1 MKQQLQALGLSVI
14 FFGVGTLF
22 LFLARGYEY
31 LFKFLGTFG
40 NDFFLASGMVVV
52 STAVLLAVQQVI
64 LHLVVRRLGV
74 DQ

>member
-1 MKQQLQALGLSVI
+1 MKQQFQALGMSVV
-14 FFGVGTLF
+14 FFGVGMLF

-40 NDFFLASGMVVV
+40 RDFYLASGMVLV
-52 STAVLLAVQQVI
+52 SALVLVAVQQVI
-64 LHLVVRRLGV
+64 LHFVIRRLGV